1 MALDMSKL
9 INAMQAAQRKAS
21 QSLID
26 PNKETYKMT
35 DPSPELNNG
44 DIVEICLDCVKNELI
59 NPNQIYYEAVIIGRG
74 WNQTSQRWDWIVDLG
89 NQFIK
94 DVEGDGKR
102 KNYRYQ
108 AMIAA
113 QDLIVKDKPLEFSNK
128 LSKLNETNKFYES

>member
-1 MALDMSKL
+1 MALDMSK
-9 INAMQAAQRKAS
+9 IANALAAIQAAKPK
-21 QSLID
+21 SLLD

-89 NQFIK
+89 NFFIK
-94 DVEGDGKR
+94 DIEGDGKR

-113 QDLIVKDKPLEFSNK
+113 QDLIVKDKPLEFSNS
-128 LSKLNETNKFYES
+128 LTLLNEWQEHNRV